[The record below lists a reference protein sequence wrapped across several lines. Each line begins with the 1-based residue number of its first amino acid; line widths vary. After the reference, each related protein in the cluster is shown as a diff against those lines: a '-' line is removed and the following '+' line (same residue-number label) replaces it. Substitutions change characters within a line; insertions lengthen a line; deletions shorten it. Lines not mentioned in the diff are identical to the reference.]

1 MVINENNSQ
10 INAFVKGMNS
20 DTAYDHLDNQQYVY
34 AKNVRITKND
44 SINNSSTNNF
54 SSVHEGAV
62 TPVPKGVSEEHNEE
76 GYVVDGDFLGSDS
89 IGDIAVV
96 ITKYNNELRVYR
108 AKINNNP
115 VGQNTYTSGFTLWW
129 HCDIQ
134 NVEAVSTV
142 AYQELEGVIKLYIA
156 TGVYP
161 IIEIRIDDNTGP
173 YSGKQD
179 VDYFIN
185 NRILP
190 IYPVYIENKIDGSLK
205 TSQVQYTYRY
215 YNKFGTTTQLAPLTN
230 KIQVIDGNRSKET
243 GNAQDTTTSVGFTLK
258 IRNTNDYPAYNR
270 LQIYRLSYIVPG
282 EDANVALI
290 YDGDVDT
297 KNSSSFSFNDVGT
310 TPLQELTMQEFAA
323 MSGMVIIPKVIE
335 QNQQYMFAANVKDD
349 TIINIDSFTGGNVQ
363 TVRKNV
369 IISNS
374 IDGIPTHNT
383 DAFTDTDI
391 LNYFAD
397 RSVNSSIIKNSYND
411 IFTSSLLRSL
421 RRGEDYVYGIVYY
434 DKYGRHS
441 NVHEIT
447 SGVSVPKINISSAG
461 SGTPIPIAQ
470 IDNQKLVANI
480 YGVNIT
486 LPQPNVEGIIGCQIV
501 RRSSKSIYQKTL
513 LQVALARPV
522 KQSLYNTQI
531 QNSGNVINNHAVPDG
546 VKKDS
551 PYYPSGFLWSDDVSI
566 GPGMYFTSGGS
577 DPDSIYK
584 VDYDFITNTK
594 TLRLAIPER
603 NRFIAHSFDN
613 INLFQIFSSEIDF
626 RRDDVLSVLKQNT
639 MTLSK
644 LYACSISSDGDSSSA
659 YNTSISS
666 QLGGIQ
672 THFEPNLI
680 SSSANNA
687 DYAFD
692 IPGFVDYGHIYRWS
706 ILQTADSKTNQKL
719 VFPLYYYRP
728 LYNGPDELDIKSI
741 KDVKLPQ
748 WFDGFSNLQLDG
760 ATVSGGGIKKYKQ
773 FETNIDQFVFN
784 NWISFA
790 LYDNK
795 ISYDDN
801 QPNAED
807 VSSAQFLSGDT
818 SPYEDGAY
826 IKNRNS
832 DFFHG
837 HTTDV
842 GFGERRGWIGPGTSC
857 FVMTVDNSNENAL
870 KSNYNRGCQTA
881 ICNIQHQISTV
892 QNEPDEFIQ
901 YFGFGNFFKLEENRD
916 PNDNSL
922 LGYRVVH
929 NYTYN
934 DQPVKNTTMTVFDG
948 DIYITPQEISTMY
961 KTYDFM
967 SYDTLQSM
975 QITNYVPMESKVNTF
990 FDYGMN
996 LMNTNSANLMTEPG
1010 SIDGVTT
1017 QDRPVHQYN
1026 QIYSA
1031 NDESNDVFTLVV
1043 EKAEDNNFKQRTYY
1057 SEPKTNGEYVDNFVI
1072 FKPAA
1077 YIDVDPKYGEVTNL
1091 LTDKNTLYYWQD
1103 TAFGKFS
1110 VNERSLIND
1119 TNGNTIMLGQ
1129 AGILS
1134 RNDYISTKYGMRP
1147 FDYCATCAENGV
1159 YWVDVNN
1166 RAVVGGNSNECVNL
1180 GETLNVQNII
1190 NAKISENIPRVDYDL
1205 QNNELLCKCFNG
1217 GEQIVFNL
1225 KHKMATS
1232 VYNRNYEDII
1242 SIQNHIYGY
1251 INDDSKDIITRYNY
1265 LKSDTEFMS
1274 PMQIDFVVNHASS
1287 TTKVFDSQQLV
1298 PMKRKGW
1305 LSTNREDET
1314 TYFEDSLGTNGSL
1327 SFETDI
1333 NSTTNIIQP
1342 YTDREGNIIY
1352 NIPRFGNG
1360 DWGNRL
1366 RGKWMRVNMNY
1377 GTPTEYTTISHVITK
1392 FRQSY
1397 S

>member
-62 TPVPKGVSEEHNEE
+62 TPVPVGIEEMHNNGVV
-76 GYVVDGDFLGSDS
+76 GRFLGSDS
-89 IGDIAVV
+89 IGEIAVV
-96 ITKYNNELRVYR
+96 VTINDNDQLCVYR

-115 VGQNTYTSGFTLWW
+115 GINDQTEQPNPYTAGFTLWW
-129 HCDIQ
+129 YCNIHEKEKQ
-134 NVEAVSTV
+134 NEFNALKAVSTV

-156 TGVYP
+156 TGIYP
-161 IIEIRIDDNTGP
+161 VIEIRIDGDTTP
-173 YSGKQD
+173 YSGTQE

-190 IYPVYIENKIDGSLK
+190 VYPVYIDAKIDGALK

-230 KIQVIDGNRSKET
+230 KIQVIDSNRSKET

-258 IRNTNDYPAYNR
+258 IRHTNDYSAYNR

-297 KNSSSFSFNDVGT
+297 KTAGVTSFSFNDVGT

-335 QNQQYMFAANVKDD
+335 QNQQYMFASNVKDD
-349 TIINIDSFTGGNVQ
+349 TIISDVVIDDVT
-363 TVRKNV
+363 
-369 IISNS
+369 ISTKMFDVVLSTNLS
-374 IDGIPTHNT
+374 GIPTQASSTLFSNPDITEYFENRSINPELPKNT
-383 DAFTDTDI
+383 YD
-391 LNYFAD
+391 
-397 RSVNSSIIKNSYND
+397 D

-421 RRGEDYVYGIVYY
+421 RRGETYKYGIVYY
-434 DKYGRHS
+434 DKYGRHTNVLKLDDVTVGEINTS
-441 NVHEIT
+441 NIT
-447 SGVSVPKINISSAG
+447 QY
-461 SGTPIPIAQ
+461 SGTYLLARPLGISVSIPAPK
-470 IDNQKLVANI
+470 DANT
-480 YGVNIT
+480 N
-486 LPQPNVEGIIGCQIV
+486 NVLEGIVGCQIV
-501 RRSSKSIYQKTL
+501 RRSCKSIYQKTL
-513 LQVALARPV
+513 LQVAISKPIAQDLYTTAFTGSQWEDLENGQQPSGATP
-522 KQSLYNTQI
+522 KQSPN
-531 QNSGNVINNHAVPDG
+531 
-546 VKKDS
+546 
-551 PYYPSGFLWSDDVSI
+551 YPTGFLLSDYVSTNH
-566 GPGMYFTSGGS
+566 GYYAQKVGGAPYS
-577 DPDSIYK
+577 PWGFYMDAYTR
-584 VDYDFITNTK
+584 TNK
-594 TLRLAIPER
+594 LYQAYSNE
-603 NRFIAHSFDN
+603 F
-613 INLFQIFSSEIDF
+613 DF
-626 RRDDVLSVLKQNT
+626 RRNDVMSKLKSNSLYINKVANY
-639 MTLSK
+639 TLSDDIDTAYQAK
-644 LYACSISSDGDSSSA
+644 ARENIQGSISF
-659 YNTSISS
+659 
-666 QLGGIQ
+666 Q
-672 THFEPNLI
+672 
-680 SSSANNA
+680 
-687 DYAFD
+687 
-692 IPGFVDYGHIYRWS
+692 
-706 ILQTADSKTNQKL
+706 KTNNDPIVIDRLGITQLSNNKISEYI
-719 VFPLYYYRP
+719 VFPLYYYRNLVTVP
-728 LYNGPDELDIKSI
+728 KNIKSV
-741 KDVKLPQ
+741 KDVKIPQ
-748 WFDGFSNLQLDG
+748 WYDGFSNIQIDG
-760 ATVSGGGIKKYKQ
+760 TDISTGGIKKYQQ
-773 FETNIDQFVFN
+773 FTTNIDDVTFN
-784 NWISFA
+784 NWISFG
-790 LYDNK
+790 LYDFRITDK
-795 ISYDDN
+795 ES
-801 QPNAED
+801 QPNVPD
-807 VSSAQFLSGDT
+807 LDGYSQYLSKGSSDT
-818 SPYEDGAY
+818 SQG
-826 IKNRNS
+826 RLCRQ
-832 DFFHG
+832 F
-837 HTTDV
+837 TT
-842 GFGERRGWIGPGTSC
+842 GYIGPGTSC
-857 FVMTVDNSNENAL
+857 FLFTVDEDNLMQSSFGA
-870 KSNYNRGCQTA
+870 A
-881 ICNIQHQISTV
+881 ICNIQHSITV
-892 QNEPDEFIQ
+892 ENNEPDEFVQ
-901 YFGFGNFFKLEENRD
+901 YFGFGNFFPLEEKRD
-916 PNDNSL
+916 QNDNL
-922 LGYRVVH
+922 VGYKVVYNNDGVNESRV
-929 NYTYN
+929 
-934 DQPVKNTTMTVFDG
+934 TVFDG
-948 DIYITPQEISTMY
+948 DVYITPHEIATMY
-961 KTYDFM
+961 KTYDFV
-967 SYDTLQSM
+967 SVDTLQSM
-975 QITNYVPMESKVNTF
+975 QVINYVPMESKANTF

-996 LMNTNSANLMTEPG
+996 FLNTNSANLMTEPG

-1190 NAKISENIPRVDYDL
+1190 NAKISENVPRVDYDL
-1205 QNNELLCKCFNG
+1205 QNNELLCKCFND

-1251 INDDSKDIITRYNY
+1251 IHVDSEDVNVPPKDVITRYNY
-1265 LKSDTEFMS
+1265 LKSDTQFMS

-1298 PMKRKGW
+1298 PMKRKNW
-1305 LSTNREDET
+1305 DKTSLSEKRPGYYT

-1333 NSTTNIIQP
+1333 NSITNTIQP